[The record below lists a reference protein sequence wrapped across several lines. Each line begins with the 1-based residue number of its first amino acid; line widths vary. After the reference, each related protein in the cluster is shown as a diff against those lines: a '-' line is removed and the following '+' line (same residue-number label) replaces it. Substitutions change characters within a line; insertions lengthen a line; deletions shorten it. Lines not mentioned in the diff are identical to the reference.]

1 MYGAYYGTVPSIHKY
16 IDTSQPLNGFGAAGD
31 MLTIYEGVGALPS
44 APAKRGGCGC
54 SKPALGR
61 LAGFG
66 TEILPDSA
74 PPVGVTMGTNV
85 QTALVALLVAGSAI
99 AVGFAVA
106 GGSKGSA
113 MRANGRRSSRRGM
126 RRNGRRA
133 ANDVAPVSHWGGA
146 SPPSGM
152 GRTRAAAY
160 KRGVKA
166 AQRGAHAFLATCSRS
181 AGKSAAWGRI
191 SSLADQAA
199 KRAGEGEDFAQGF
212 YSELG
217 GIASKHG
224 CFLSAS
230 RGRLPPPCRRVSSS
244 RCSRRA

>member
-99 AVGFAVA
+99 ALGFAVA
-106 GGSKGSA
+106 GGSKGTT
-113 MRANGRRSSRRGM
+113 MRANGRRASRRGM
-126 RRNGRRA
+126 RKNGRGTAIGGWDPSTVAGWRA
-133 ANDVAPVSHWGGA
+133 KGA
-146 SPPSGM
+146 RVGEK
-152 GRTRAAAY
+152 AAAQ
-160 KRGVKA
+160 VSTVAEAKA
-166 AQRGAHAFLATCSRS
+166 LAEELGRVQARLSPSMTTAERS
-181 AGKSAAWGRI
+181 AFVAACY
-191 SSLADQAA
+191 
-199 KRAGEGEDFAQGF
+199 RASVKG
-212 YSELG
+212 L
-217 GIASKHG
+217 
-224 CFLSAS
+224 
-230 RGRLPPPCRRVSSS
+230 
-244 RCSRRA
+244 